1 MLVSPLDRDHK
12 MYRRTKIVATIG
24 PASAPPAM
32 LERLVLA
39 GVNVFRL
46 NFSHGDAA
54 DHVAVA
60 ESVRAIS
67 ARHQRHVALLGDL
80 QGPKIRIGRFA
91 GGPVMLEAGARL
103 TLDAE
108 LDEQAGTVERVGLA
122 YKGLIEDCQEGDT
135 LLLDDGLIEVEV
147 EQRQQRALHCR
158 VVTGGR
164 LSDNKGINRKG
175 GGLSAPA
182 LTDKDRADI
191 QTAVAIGVDFLALS
205 FPRHADDVN
214 QARQLYVAAGGEG
227 GIVAKIERAE
237 AVNSHAVLDDI
248 IRAADGVM
256 VARGDLAVEIGD
268 AELLGVQK
276 HIIQRARELDRFVI
290 TATQMMESMIHNPQ
304 PTRAE
309 VSDVANAVLDG
320 TDAVMLSGETAV
332 GKYPVETVTAMDRI
346 IRGAEK
352 TFQTRMLRPRPV
364 GELHQIDE
372 AIAVA
377 AMTVANQLDGVK
389 AIVALTE
396 TGNTPGM
403 MSRIRS
409 GLPIF
414 AFTPHE
420 RTLRRMAMYRG
431 VETVKFDTAD
441 TLPDVINQR
450 AVDTLLRLNL
460 VAPGDKVIVTKGDYM
475 AAHGGTNVLKIISVP
490 EVSNE

>member
-1 MLVSPLDRDHK
+1 

-24 PASAPPAM
+24 PASAAPAL
-32 LERLVLA
+32 LEQLILA

-46 NFSHGDAA
+46 NFSHGEAA
-54 DHVAVA
+54 DHTAVA
-60 ESVRAIS
+60 ESVRDIS
-67 ARHQRHVALLGDL
+67 ARLQRHVALMGDL
-80 QGPKIRIGRFA
+80 QGPKIRIGRFRD
-91 GGPVMLEAGARL
+91 GPVTLQDGAL
-103 TLDAE
+103 LILDAA
-108 LDEQAGTVERVGLA
+108 LDEQAGTAERVGLA
-122 YKGLIEDCQEGDT
+122 YKALIEDCQPGDI

-147 EQRQQRALHCR
+147 EQRQGQALHCR
-158 VVTGGR
+158 VLTGGR

-175 GGLSAPA
+175 GGLSAAA

-191 QTAVAIGVDFLALS
+191 RTAVAIGVDYLALS
-205 FPRHADDVN
+205 FPRHADDVI
-214 QARQLYVAAGGEG
+214 QARQLYRQAGGEG

-237 AVNSHAVLDDI
+237 AVNSHAILDEIVL
-248 IRAADGVM
+248 AADGVM

-290 TATQMMESMIHNPQ
+290 TATQMMESMINSPQ

-332 GKYPVETVTAMDRI
+332 GKYPQETVIAMDRI

-352 TFQTRMLRPRPV
+352 TFQIHMLRPRPV
-364 GELHQIDE
+364 GALHKIDE

-441 TLPDVINQR
+441 TLPDAINQR
-450 AVDTLLRLNL
+450 AVDTLLRLQL
-460 VAPGDKVIVTKGDYM
+460 VSPGDKVIVTKGDYL
-475 AAHGGTNVLKIISVP
+475 AAHGGTNVLKILSVP
-490 EVSNE
+490 EHQHE